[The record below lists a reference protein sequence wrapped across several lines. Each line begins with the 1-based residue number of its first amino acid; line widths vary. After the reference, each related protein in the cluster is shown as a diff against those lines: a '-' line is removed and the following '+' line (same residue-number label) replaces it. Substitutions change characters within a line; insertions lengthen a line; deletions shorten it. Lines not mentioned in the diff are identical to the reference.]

1 MNSFVEE
8 IEEDIKVLQQSI
20 KQIETDL
27 IIRNK
32 IVEITEM

>member
-32 IVEITEM
+32 IVEITEI